1 MADGSDARRLGGL
14 SRRELLRYGIVGTG
28 AALTAPLWS
37 RLALAGPASAAPAV
51 QPKKGGTMVIA
62 WEADPG
68 VLVPGL
74 STGGATVRA
83 LVLMYDSLVHEDYT
97 KSANDVDTPPL
108 VPGLAERWTISS
120 DGMTY
125 TFTLR
130 RGAKFHDGTEVDAE
144 AIKFNFDRALD
155 EKHPHFDAT
164 LRSIN
169 LSLVGYHVI
178 RDTRVV
184 DKYTFQMT
192 LREPFPSM
200 VRNLATRTTGIVSP
214 TAMRRMGND
223 RFALN
228 PVGSGPF
235 KFVEQERGVK
245 AVLERNPDYW
255 GGAPLLDRVVI
266 RPIIEASS
274 RVAALMAGEV
284 DLMVVIPPDSVHQLR
299 FNRSVTVAFAGPP
312 HIWFWMLN
320 NRATQTRDKRVRQA
334 MNLAINRE
342 GLAKD
347 IMRNTATVA
356 KGPFPPGNPGYDRGN
371 VPGYPYD
378 PARARR
384 LLAEAGFP
392 NGFEM
397 RAFYPA
403 SGTGMMVPTP
413 MNEYIQANLRDVGI
427 RVSFEVMEF
436 GAFIARARLG
446 LDDQTAALQ
455 TSWSSSDPFWLET
468 MFHSDLHPP
477 RGNVRTWYK
486 NPEVDRLL
494 DQARRELN
502 DQRRLQLY
510 RQAEKIIF
518 DDAPWLFVVHDRSP
532 IAYRAKVQNFVA
544 PPSWSFDLRNV
555 WLR

>member
-1 MADGSDARRLGGL
+1 MTNDRTAGTRAVFRRD
-14 SRRELLRYGIVGTG
+14 LLRYGAAG
-28 AALTAPLWS
+28 AGALLTSSASAWA
-37 RLALAGPASAAPAV
+37 RLALAGPQPAAE
-51 QPKKGGTMVIA
+51 PKKGGTLVIA

-83 LVLMYDSLVHEDYT
+83 LVLMYDSLVHEDLT
-97 KSANDVDTPPL
+97 KPAGQVDSPPIT
-108 VPGLAERWTISS
+108 PGLAERWTISP

-130 RGAKFHDGTEVDAE
+130 RGVKFHDGTEVDAE
-144 AIKFNFDRALD
+144 AVKFNFDRAID
-155 EKHPHFDAT
+155 ERHPFFDAT

-169 LSLVGYHVI
+169 FSLVGYRVI
-178 RDTRVV
+178 KETRVV
-184 DKYTFQMT
+184 DRYTFQLLLT
-192 LREPFPSM
+192 EPFPSLL
-200 VRNLATRTTGIVSP
+200 RNLATRTTGIVSP
-214 TAMRRMGND
+214 TAIRRLGKD
-223 RFALN
+223 RFALA

-245 AVLERNPDYW
+245 VVLERNPDYW

-266 RPIIEASS
+266 RPIIEAAS
-274 RVAALMAGEV
+274 RVAALVAGEV
-284 DLMVVIPPDSVHQLR
+284 DVMVVIPPDSVHQLR
-299 FNRSVTVAFAGPP
+299 FNRSIQVAFAGPP

-320 NRATQTRDKRVRQA
+320 CRATPTRDRRVRQA
-334 MNLAINRE
+334 LNYAVNRE
-342 GLAKD
+342 GLVKD
-347 IMRNTATVA
+347 ILRNTATVA
-356 KGPFPPGNPGYDRGN
+356 RGPFPPGNPGYAKDN
-371 VPGYPYD
+371 VAGYTYD

-392 NGFEM
+392 QGFEM
-397 RAFYPA
+397 KCFYPA

-413 MNEYIQANLRDVGI
+413 MNEYIQANLRDVGV
-427 RVSFEVMEF
+427 RVSFDVLEF
-436 GAFIARARLG
+436 GAFIAKARLG
-446 LDDQTAALQ
+446 LDDETGALQ
-455 TSWSSSDPFWLET
+455 TSWSSNDPWWLES

-477 RGNVRTWYK
+477 KGNVRTWYK

-502 DQRRLQLY
+502 EARRLQLY
-510 RQAEKIIF
+510 RQAEKIIV
-518 DDAPWLFVVHDRSP
+518 DDAPWIFVCHDRSP

-544 PPSWSFDLRNV
+544 PPSWNFDLRQV

>member
-1 MADGSDARRLGGL
+1 MTDERADRATALTRRD
-14 SRRELLRYGIVGTG
+14 LLRYGATG
-28 AALTAPLWS
+28 AGALLTAPVWT
-37 RLALAGPASAAPAV
+37 RLAAAGPHPV
-51 QPKKGGTMVIA
+51 LEPKKGGTLVIA

-83 LVLMYDSLVHEDYT
+83 LVLLYDSLVHEDLT
-97 KSANDVDTPPL
+97 KPAGQVDSPPIT
-108 VPGLAERWTISS
+108 PGLAERWTISP

-125 TFTLR
+125 TFFLR
-130 RGAKFHDGTEVDAE
+130 RGVKFHDGTEVDAE
-144 AIKFNFDRALD
+144 AVKFNFDRAID
-155 EKHPHFDAT
+155 ERHPFFDAT

-169 LSLVGYHVI
+169 FSLVGYRVI
-178 RDTRVV
+178 KETRVA
-184 DKYTFQMT
+184 DRYTFQ
-192 LREPFPSM
+192 LVLSEPFPSLL
-200 VRNLATRTTGIVSP
+200 RNLATRTTGIVSP
-214 TAMRRMGND
+214 TAMRRLGKD
-223 RFALN
+223 RFALA

-235 KFVEQERGVK
+235 KFIEQERGVK
-245 AVLERNPDYW
+245 VVLERNPDYW

-266 RPIIEASS
+266 RPIVEAAS
-274 RVAALMAGEV
+274 RVAALVAGEV
-284 DLMVVIPPDSVHQLR
+284 DVMVVIPPDSVHQLR
-299 FNRSVTVAFAGPP
+299 FNRSIQVAFAGPP

-320 NRATQTRDKRVRQA
+320 CRATPTKDKRVRQA
-334 MNLAINRE
+334 MNYAVNRE
-342 GLAKD
+342 GLVKD
-347 IMRNTATVA
+347 ILRNTATVA
-356 KGPFPPGNPGYDRGN
+356 KGPFPPGNPGYAKDN
-371 VPGYPYD
+371 VAGYTYD

-397 RAFYPA
+397 KCFYPA

-427 RVSFEVMEF
+427 RVSFEVLEF
-436 GAFIARARLG
+436 GAFIAKARLG
-446 LDDQTAALQ
+446 LDDETSALQ
-455 TSWSSSDPFWLET
+455 TSWSSNDPWWLES

-477 RGNVRTWYK
+477 KGNVRTWYK

-502 DQRRLQLY
+502 EARRLQLY
-510 RQAEKIIF
+510 RQAEKLIT
-518 DDAPWLFVVHDRSP
+518 DDAPWIFVCHDRSP

-544 PPSWSFDLRNV
+544 PPSWNFDLRQV

>member
-1 MADGSDARRLGGL
+1 MSRL
-14 SRRELLRYGIVGTG
+14 SRRDLLRYGLAGTG
-28 AALTAPLWS
+28 VALTTPLLS
-37 RLALAGPASAAPAV
+37 RWALAGPAPAAPAV
-51 QPKKGGTMVIA
+51 QPRKGGTIVIA

-97 KSANDVDTPPL
+97 KSASDVDTPPL
-108 VPGLAERWTISS
+108 VPGLAERWNISA
-120 DGMTY
+120 DGLTY
-125 TFTLR
+125 TFNLR

-144 AIKFNFDRALD
+144 AVKFSYDRAID
-155 EKHPHFDAT
+155 ERHPFFDAT

-169 LSLVGYHVI
+169 FSLVGFRVI
-178 RDTRVV
+178 KETRAV
-184 DKYTFQMT
+184 DKYTFQ
-192 LREPFPSM
+192 LVLSEPFPSM
-200 VRNLATRTTGIVSP
+200 LRNLTTLTTGIVSP
-214 TAMRRMGND
+214 TAMRRMGKD
-223 RFALN
+223 RFALS

-235 KFVEQERGVK
+235 KFVEQDRGVK

-266 RPIIEASS
+266 RPIVEASS

-284 DLMVVIPPDSVHQLR
+284 DVMVVIPPDSVHQLR
-299 FNRSVTVAFAGPP
+299 FNKSIRVAFAGPP

-334 MNLAINRE
+334 MNYAINRE

-347 IMRNTATVA
+347 ILRNTATMA
-356 KGPFPPGNPGYDRGN
+356 KGPFPPGNPGYEKGN
-371 VPGYPYD
+371 VAGYTYD
-378 PARARR
+378 AARARR
-384 LLAEAGFP
+384 LLAEAGYP

-397 RAFYPA
+397 KAFYPA

-427 RVSFEVMEF
+427 RVDFEVIEF
-436 GAFIARARLG
+436 GAFIAKARLG
-446 LDDQTAALQ
+446 LDDQTGALQ

-468 MFHSDLHPP
+468 MFHSSLHPP
-477 RGNVRTWYK
+477 VGNVRTWYR
-486 NPEVDRLL
+486 NPEADRVM
-494 DQARRELN
+494 DQARREMN
-502 DQRRLQLY
+502 EQRRLQLY
-510 RQAEKIIF
+510 RQAEKIIAE
-518 DDAPWLFVVHDRSP
+518 DAPWLFVVHDRSP

-544 PPSWSFDLRNV
+544 PPSWNFDLRQV
-555 WLR
+555 WLSR

>member
-1 MADGSDARRLGGL
+1 MSDDSSYSRL
-14 SRRELLRYGIVGTG
+14 SRRELLRYGVAGTG
-28 AALTAPLWS
+28 AALTTPLWS
-37 RLALAGPASAAPAV
+37 RWALAGPSAPAM
-51 QPKKGGTMVIA
+51 QPKKGGTIVIA

-97 KSANDVDTPPL
+97 KPATEVDTPPL
-108 VPGLAERWTISS
+108 VPGLAERWTVSP
-120 DGMTY
+120 DGLNY
-125 TFTLR
+125 TFNLR
-130 RGAKFHDGTEVDAE
+130 RGVKFHDGTELDAE
-144 AIKFNFDRALD
+144 AVRFNFERARD
-155 EKHPHFDAT
+155 ESHPFFDAT

-169 LSLVGYHVI
+169 FSLVGYRVI
-178 RDTRVV
+178 KETRVV
-184 DKYTFQMT
+184 DKYTFQ
-192 LREPFPSM
+192 LILNEPFPSLL
-200 VRNLATRTTGIVSP
+200 RNMATRTTGIVSP
-214 TAMRRMGND
+214 TAMRRLGKD
-223 RFALN
+223 RFALT

-266 RPIIEASS
+266 RPVIEASS
-274 RVAALMAGEV
+274 RVAALIAGEV
-284 DLMVVIPPDSVHQLR
+284 DVMVVIPPDSVHQLR
-299 FNRSVTVAFAGPP
+299 FNRSINVAFAGPP
-312 HIWFWMLN
+312 HVWFWMLN
-320 NRATQTRDKRVRQA
+320 NRATQTRDRRVRQA
-334 MNLAINRE
+334 MNYAINRE

-347 IMRNTATVA
+347 ILRNTATVA
-356 KGPFPPGNPGYDRGN
+356 KGAFPPGNPGYEKGN
-371 VPGYPYD
+371 VTGYTYD
-378 PARARR
+378 PPRARR
-384 LLAEAGFP
+384 LLAEAGHP

-397 RAFYPA
+397 KCFYPA

-413 MNEYIQANLRDVGI
+413 MNEYIQANLREVGI
-427 RVSFEVMEF
+427 RVEYEVMEF

-446 LDDQTAALQ
+446 LDDQTGALQ

-486 NPEVDRLL
+486 NAEADRLMAA
-494 DQARRELN
+494 ARKELN
-502 DQRRLQLY
+502 EQRRLQFY
-510 RQAEKIIF
+510 RQAEKIIV
-518 DDAPWLFVVHDRSP
+518 DDAAWLFVVNDRSP

-544 PPSWSFDLRNV
+544 PPSWNFDLRTV